1 MRGGNVLM
9 SWSDVETA
17 NHKIRLPTEA
27 PDSPSLANPGDAK
40 RGLWHGGRTGSHGIG
55 RGSRYYLS
63 EKSLKKRTIL
73 DQATTPD
80 GGRME
85 LVEHDGSYSIR
96 INGVDLMSTR
106 QHASEERIA
115 ELACDHLRTRRGARV
130 LIGGLGFGFTLRA
143 ALQVLPEDARITV
156 AEIMPEVIAWNN
168 NPDYPLAADV
178 LKDPRVRL
186 LQKDVMSLISAAK
199 SSYDAIILDV
209 DNGADAL
216 VTGGNQKL
224 YQELGLH
231 QVKSALTLGGK
242 VAYWS
247 AGSSPLFVKLMG
259 RVGFGVEVERCR
271 SNGAKGGWHNLMI
284 GKRLRE

>member
-1 MRGGNVLM
+1 M
-9 SWSDVETA
+9 
-17 NHKIRLPTEA
+17 
-27 PDSPSLANPGDAK
+27 
-40 RGLWHGGRTGSHGIG
+40 
-55 RGSRYYLS
+55 
-63 EKSLKKRTIL
+63 KKRTIL
-73 DQATTPD
+73 EHATTPD

-96 INGVDLMSTR
+96 INGIDLMSTR

-115 ELACDHLRTRRGARV
+115 ELACSHLRERRGARV
-130 LIGGLGFGFTLRA
+130 LIGGLGFGFTLRS
-143 ALQVLPEDARITV
+143 ALRQLPADATITV
-156 AEIMPEVIAWNN
+156 AELIPEVIAWNQ
-168 NPDYPLAADV
+168 NPAYPLAADA
-178 LKDPRVRL
+178 LQDPRVRL
-186 LQKDVMSLISAAK
+186 MQKDVMTLVSAAK
-199 SSYDAIILDV
+199 ANFDAIILDV

-247 AGSSPLFVKLMG
+247 AASNPLFVKLMG
-259 RVGFGVEVERCR
+259 RVGFAVETDRCR
-271 SNGAKGGWHNLMI
+271 ANGTSGGWHWIML